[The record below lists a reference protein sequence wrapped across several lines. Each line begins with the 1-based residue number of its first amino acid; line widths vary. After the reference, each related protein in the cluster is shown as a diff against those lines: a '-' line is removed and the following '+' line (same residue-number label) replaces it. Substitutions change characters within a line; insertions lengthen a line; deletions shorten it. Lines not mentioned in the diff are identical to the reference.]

1 MVALALSHPL
11 MWVTQIQHQMEIF
24 KRCLWTRNQSAGGP
38 RGTQTKVEDSPP
50 LLPFLKHLLSSCY
63 MPDCSEYQRYNS
75 EQSRQKNPCPHGTAI
90 PASPFSLCCPLLVM
104 NVSSFQAGATIFRL
118 MFSKWLSAPERLEHQ
133 YHVLPILASLET
145 STENDP

>member
-11 MWVTQIQHQMEIF
+11 MWMTQIQHQMEIF

-63 MPDCSEYQRYNS
+63 MPDCSEYQRYNNK
-75 EQSRQKNPCPHGTAI
+75 QSRQKKK
-90 PASPFSLCCPLLVM
+90 SLPTWNCHSSLPLLSVLSSPCDECLIIPGRCHDLSF
-104 NVSSFQAGATIFRL
+104 NVQQMVISTRTTG
-118 MFSKWLSAPERLEHQ
+118 
-133 YHVLPILASLET
+133 T
-145 STENDP
+145 SVPCVTHLGIPRDKHRK